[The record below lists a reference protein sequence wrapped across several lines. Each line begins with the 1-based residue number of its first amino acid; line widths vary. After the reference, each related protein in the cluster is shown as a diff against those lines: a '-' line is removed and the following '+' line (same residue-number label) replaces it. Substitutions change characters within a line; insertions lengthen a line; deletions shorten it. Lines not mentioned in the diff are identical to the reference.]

1 MTAKLTLVCLVA
13 VAAAYPATAAERV
26 STTVYIGDHFEVRDH
41 DQPVKYVFDGETRLA
56 RVTGSLS
63 RKEQLQRFRLRS
75 GWNLIAPAIHV
86 TDFRAQLERSAP
98 SPGGLA
104 EAVFLLRAQTGEYVS
119 LSAGQPVS
127 AGSVVWVRARTN
139 AVVALLG
146 EPRDAATEN
155 VLVPA
160 GGGYVS
166 SPRLVD
172 WRPELPSGVSVWH
185 RAAGSGR
192 WWVEYSGELAPLSE
206 GPPGLAPGEAV
217 FVQTDQA
224 LELTPPPASQRILYY
239 HADHL
244 NSAVALTD
252 AQGQLSVERA
262 YHPFG
267 AQRGQSPPRSL
278 AGEYGFAQKEQDEET
293 GLLAV
298 GHRFLHTGLGRW
310 ISPDPL
316 HERGGGRNPYAYVNH
331 NPLRNTDPEGAEI
344 RVSRSIAKDGTYEY
358 TIHLKAVFLD
368 ATQKK
373 FDQAQV
379 AQFAA
384 AVESTIESSFK
395 GEATGRFDKLK
406 GKFRWHTEVEM
417 RVVDDWRKTAKD
429 EHVFRIVERLPGSRG
444 DARVGHMLGNL
455 NVKMFQPGSDSP
467 PHETAGHEFGH
478 MAGLDHFNH
487 DGNIMREGSSRSVGS
502 VKTDFDQFKTIIRA
516 YDAKQ
521 LNQRDQTLLDLDA
534 YAKRDQAKANE
545 NP

>member
-1 MTAKLTLVCLVA
+1 MTPTLTLVCLAALA
-13 VAAAYPATAAERV
+13 VVHPATAAERV

-41 DQPVKYVFDGETRLA
+41 DQPVKYVFDGETRMA
-56 RVTGSLS
+56 RITKSLS
-63 RKEQLQRFRLRS
+63 RKEQLQRFRLRT
-75 GWNLIAPAIHV
+75 GWNLLALAV
-86 TDFRAQLERSAP
+86 NVADFRTQLERSAP
-98 SPGGLA
+98 SSSGLVEAAFLVRAETGGYA
-104 EAVFLLRAQTGEYVS
+104 S

-127 AGSVVWVRARTN
+127 AGSVVWVRARSS
-139 AVVALLG
+139 AMVAILG
-146 EPRDAATEN
+146 QPSNTAAGK

-160 GGGYVS
+160 GGGYVGA
-166 SPRLVD
+166 PGLEN
-172 WRPELPSGVSVWH
+172 WRPGLPAGASVWH
-185 RAAGSGR
+185 RAAGNGR
-192 WWVEYSGELAPLSE
+192 WWVEYSGDLASLSE

-217 FVQTDQA
+217 FVQTDQP
-224 LELTPPPASQRILYY
+224 LELAAPPASRQILYY

-244 NSAVALTD
+244 SSAVALTD
-252 AQGQLSVERA
+252 AEGQLSVERA

-267 AQRGQSPPRSL
+267 AQRGQSSPTSL
-278 AGEYGFAQKEQDEET
+278 GGEYGFAQKEHDEET

-344 RVSRSIAKDGTYEY
+344 RVSRSIAKDGTHEY

-395 GEATGRFDKLK
+395 GEATGRFDQLK
-406 GKFRWHTEVEM
+406 GKFRWRTEVEM
-417 RVVDDWRKTAKD
+417 RVVDDWRKMAKD

-455 NVKMFQPGSDSP
+455 NVKMFQPGSDRP

-478 MAGLDHFNH
+478 MAGLDHFDH
-487 DGNIMREGSSRSVGS
+487 DGNLMREGSSRSVGS
-502 VKTDFDQFKTIIRA
+502 VKIDFDQFKTIIRA